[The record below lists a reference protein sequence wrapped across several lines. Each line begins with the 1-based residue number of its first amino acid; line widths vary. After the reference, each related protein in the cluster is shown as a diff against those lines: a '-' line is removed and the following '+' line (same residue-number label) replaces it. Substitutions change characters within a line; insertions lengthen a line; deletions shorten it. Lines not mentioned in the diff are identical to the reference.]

1 MAADEDLD
9 LLRRRVLNVVGHEL
23 RTPVTTLAGVA
34 AELQTCEDEAQRAA
48 LTEAIARLSG
58 RLDHLVEDLL
68 LAASIATVVP
78 VGERRPVDVVA
89 LARERWAGGPI
100 EVRGE
105 AVATARLE
113 SLRRVLDEIL
123 GNAAVYG
130 EPPIVV
136 TAWEVDGRAI
146 LEVANGGPAI
156 DEHELRLAIEPFYR
170 GERAVTAQPG
180 LGLGLALAR
189 TLVRA
194 DDGELSIR
202 PGVAGGVVVRLDL
215 PAV

>member
-23 RTPVTTLAGVA
+23 RTPVTTLAGLA
-34 AELQTCEDEAQRAA
+34 AELQSCDDDVQRTA

-68 LAASIATVVP
+68 LASSIATVVP
-78 VGERRPVDVVA
+78 VGDPAPVDLVA
-89 LARERWAGGPI
+89 LARERWTGGPI
-100 EVRGE
+100 DFVGD
-105 AVATARLE
+105 APAGARLE
-113 SLRRVLDEIL
+113 SVRRVLDELL

-136 TAWEVDGRAI
+136 TGSVAGGRAV
-146 LEVANGGPAI
+146 LEVANGGLVL

-189 TLVRA
+189 TLARA
-194 DDGELSIR
+194 DGGELSIR
-202 PGVAGGVVVRLDL
+202 PGVAGGMVARLEL